1 MYHPQNLHCKTIL
14 LVNYK
19 ISNNFVIECIT
30 HVPCTLVH
38 VTLSVSFINR
48 VFLTKKRV
56 VIRENC
62 LFIVTVIKFSVT
74 LFIVTV
80 IDYVWA
86 ATE

>member
-1 MYHPQNLHCKTIL
+1 MYHPQNLHCKTIQ

-30 HVPCTLVH
+30 HVPSTLVH